1 MKASRRAADRKRL
14 AASKQS
20 AEERRRLAADLSAL
34 RRMQGSYR
42 GTSAAQ
48 PLLVAELSLY
58 ALLRG
63 FHRGKCGGRE

>member
-1 MKASRRAADRKRL
+1 MKRRKAELARL
-14 AASKQS
+14 AAAAKKS
-20 AEERRRLAADLSAL
+20 AEDRRRLAADLSAL

-63 FHRGKCGGRE
+63 FHRGKGGGRE